1 MLPKRKTESYFG
13 ARMDYYWNERTDPA
27 YNLALEEVM
36 TAQADAPFAM
46 LWRNRPAVI
55 IGRNQNAFR
64 EFDSAYAREHGISV
78 VRRMTGGGAVY
89 HDLGNLNYSIF
100 AFETDANRRYI
111 DFAPFAEP
119 VLSAL
124 RALGVASEF
133 SGRNDILVGGRKV
146 SGSAKCVHAG
156 RILFHGTLLFDVDFD
171 AMAAVLTPP
180 RAKIEAK
187 GVASVRAR
195 VANLNEFLPGMTR
208 ETFRKALGRELLR
221 QFGLKEALPIPE
233 NWIREAERIADE
245 RYRSWDWNFGE
256 SPDFAFERTRRF
268 PCGTVTVH
276 LDVHSGMIRRAAF
289 RGDFF
294 GTAPADELS
303 ALLVNCPHRADA
315 IRAALS
321 GADIGRYVAGLE
333 LDQLTELLAP

>member
-1 MLPKRKTESYFG
+1 
-13 ARMDYYWNERTDPA
+13 MDYYWNERTDPA

-55 IGRNQNAFR
+55 IGRNQNACR
-64 EFDSAYAREHGISV
+64 EFDAAYAREHGIAV

-119 VLSAL
+119 VLTAL
-124 RALGVASEF
+124 RALGAAAEF
-133 SGRNDILVGGRKV
+133 SGRNDILVDGRKV

-156 RILFHGTLLFDVDFD
+156 RILFHGTLLFDVDFEV
-171 AMAAVLTPP
+171 MAAVLTPP

-195 VANLNEFLPGMTR
+195 VANLNEFLPSLTR
-208 ETFRKALGRELLR
+208 ESFRQALERELLR
-221 QFGLKEALPIPE
+221 QFGLRTPLPIPD
-233 NWIREAERIADE
+233 NWMREAERIADE
-245 RYRSWDWNFGE
+245 RYRSWEWNFGE
-256 SPDFAFERTRRF
+256 SPDFTFERTQRF

-276 LDVHSGMIRRAAF
+276 LDVHSGVIRRAAF

-294 GTAPADELS
+294 GTSPADEL
-303 ALLVNCPHRADA
+303 ATLLTGCPHRADA

-321 GADIGRYVAGLE
+321 GADIGRYIAGLE
-333 LDQLTELLAP
+333 LDQLAGLLAP

>member
-1 MLPKRKTESYFG
+1 
-13 ARMDYYWNERTDPA
+13 MDYYWNGRTDPA

-55 IGRNQNAFR
+55 IGRNQNACR
-64 EFDSAYAREHGISV
+64 EFDAAYARENGISV

-100 AFETDANRRYI
+100 SFETDASRRYV

-119 VLSAL
+119 VL
-124 RALGVASEF
+124 RALHSLGVEAEF

-146 SGSAKCVHAG
+146 SGSAKCVHNG
-156 RILFHGTLLFDVDFD
+156 RILFHGTLLFDVDFE

-180 RAKIEAK
+180 QAKIEAK

-195 VANLNEFLPGMTR
+195 VANLNEFLPGMDR
-208 ETFRKALGRELLR
+208 EAFRQALERDLLR
-221 QFGLKEALPIPE
+221 QFERKEPLPIPD
-233 NWIREAERIADE
+233 NWVREAERIADE
-245 RYRSWDWNFGE
+245 RYRSWEWTFGE
-256 SPDFAFERTRRF
+256 SPDFTFERTRRF

-276 LDVHSGMIRRAAF
+276 LDIHSGVIRRAAF

-294 GTAPADELS
+294 GSAPVDELA
-303 ALLVNCPHRADA
+303 ALLSGCPHRADA
-315 IRAALS
+315 VRAALS
-321 GADIGRYVAGLE
+321 GANVGRYIAGMEPEHLV
-333 LDQLTELLAP
+333 QLLAP

>member
-1 MLPKRKTESYFG
+1 
-13 ARMDYYWNERTDPA
+13 MDYYWNGRTDPA

-36 TAQADAPFAM
+36 TAQADAPFVM

-55 IGRNQNAFR
+55 IGRNQNACR
-64 EFDSAYAREHGISV
+64 EFDAAYAREHGIAV

-100 AFETDANRRYI
+100 AFETDANRRYL

-124 RALGVASEF
+124 RALGVEAEF

-146 SGSAKCVHAG
+146 SGSAKSVHNG
-156 RILFHGTLLFDVDFD
+156 RILFHGTLLFDVDPE
-171 AMAAVLTPP
+171 AMSAVLTPP
-180 RAKIEAK
+180 QAKIAAK

-195 VANLNEFLPGMTR
+195 VANLSEFLPGLDR
-208 ETFRKALGRELLR
+208 ETFRPALERELLR
-221 QFGLKEALPIPE
+221 QFGLDGALPIPD
-233 NWIREAERIADE
+233 NWMREAERIADE
-245 RYRSWDWNFGE
+245 RYRSWDWTFGE
-256 SPDFAFERTRRF
+256 SPDFTFERTRRF
-268 PCGTVTVH
+268 PSGTVTVL
-276 LDVHSGMIRRAAF
+276 LDVHSGIIRHASF
-289 RGDFF
+289 SGDFF
-294 GTAPADELS
+294 GSAPVAELA
-303 ALLVNCPHRADA
+303 ALLAGCPHRVDA

-333 LDQLTELLAP
+333 LEPLLELLVP

>member
-1 MLPKRKTESYFG
+1 
-13 ARMDYYWNERTDPA
+13 MDYYWNGRTDPA

-36 TAQADAPFAM
+36 AGQADAPFVM
-46 LWRNRPAVI
+46 LWRNRPSVI
-55 IGRNQNAFR
+55 IGRNQNACR
-64 EFDSAYAREHGISV
+64 EFDSAYAREHGIV
-78 VRRMTGGGAVY
+78 AVRRMTGGGAVY

-100 AFETDANRRYI
+100 AFETDANRRYV
-111 DFAPFAEP
+111 DFAPFAAP

-124 RALGVASEF
+124 RTLGVDAEF

-146 SGSAKCVHAG
+146 SGSAKSVHAG

-171 AMAAVLTPP
+171 VMAAVLTPP
-180 RAKIEAK
+180 QAKIEAK

-208 ETFRKALGRELLR
+208 ETFRPVMERELLR
-221 QFGLKEALPIPE
+221 QFNLNEPLPIPD
-233 NWIREAERIADE
+233 NWVREAERIADE
-245 RYRSWDWNFGE
+245 RYRSWEWTFGE
-256 SPDFAFERTRRF
+256 SPDFTFERTRRF

-276 LDVHSGMIRRAAF
+276 LDVHAGVIRRAAF

-294 GTAPADELS
+294 GTAPVEEL
-303 ALLVNCPHRADA
+303 AFLLNGCPHRADA

-321 GADIGRYVAGLE
+321 GTDIGRYIAGLE
-333 LDQLTELLAP
+333 LDPLTELLAP

>member
-1 MLPKRKTESYFG
+1 
-13 ARMDYYWNERTDPA
+13 MDYYWNERTDPA

-55 IGRNQNAFR
+55 IGRNQNACR
-64 EFDSAYAREHGISV
+64 EFDAAYARERGISV

-89 HDLGNLNYSIF
+89 HDLGNLNYSF
-100 AFETDANRRYI
+100 FSFETAADRRSA

-119 VLSAL
+119 VLTAL
-124 RALGVASEF
+124 RALGAAAEF
-133 SGRNDILVGGRKV
+133 SGRNDILVDGRKI

-156 RILFHGTLLFDVDFD
+156 RILFHGTLLFDVDFE

-195 VANLNEFLPGMTR
+195 VANLNEFLPSLTR
-208 ETFRKALGRELLR
+208 ESFRQALERELLR
-221 QFGLKEALPIPE
+221 QFGLRTPLPIPD
-233 NWIREAERIADE
+233 NWMREAERIADE
-245 RYRSWDWNFGE
+245 RYRSWEWNFGE
-256 SPDFAFERTRRF
+256 SPDFTFERTRRF

-276 LDVHSGMIRRAAF
+276 LDVHSGMIRRVAF

-294 GTAPADELS
+294 GIASADELAS
-303 ALLVNCPHRADA
+303 LLTGCPHRADA
-315 IRAALS
+315 ICAALS
-321 GADIGRYVAGLE
+321 GIDIGRYIAGLDH
-333 LDQLTELLAP
+333 DQLTELLAP